1 TVHGAPVRVVRRGHQ
16 GGPAGARNSGLAEV
30 ATPLVAFVDADCE
43 PVSGWLDHLL
53 PHLDDPAVAAVAP
66 RIVAADTG
74 TDETSGAIA
83 RYEAEH
89 SALDMGPAPARVRA
103 RSRVSYVPAAALL
116 ARVDDLRAVGGFDAD
131 LV

>member
-1 TVHGAPVRVVRRGHQ
+1 
-16 GGPAGARNSGLAEV
+16 
-30 ATPLVAFVDADCE
+30 
-43 PVSGWLDHLL
+43 
-53 PHLDDPAVAAVAP
+53 
-66 RIVAADTG
+66 VAADTG

-131 LV
+131 LVVGEDVDLVWRLVERGRTVRYEPAAVVAHRHRATLRTWARRRFDYGTSAGPLAV